1 MDWLPVVLNG
11 AFLIVSLAATLLKYL
26 RWEVEPTP
34 DESTEDDVSGND
46 EEEKDE
52 KDSDVIGSPAA
63 SPTVLAGLQ
72 ALPFLYSALRFLVF
86 RKDP

>member
-1 MDWLPVVLNG
+1 MDWLPVLLNG
-11 AFLIVSLAATLLKYL
+11 AFMMLSLAATLWKYL
-26 RWEVEPTP
+26 HWEVEPTP
-34 DESTEDDVSGND
+34 DESTEDDASGHD

-52 KDSDVIGSPAA
+52 EDSDVIGSLAA

-72 ALPFLYSALRFLVF
+72 ALPFLYSALRFLIF